1 MIEQAPPT
9 AAATNDPLMIAGKTF
24 RSRLMLGTGKYRNGA
39 EMLAAFAAADVEI
52 VTVALR
58 RIDFDDPASRSV
70 LEDVDWRKYTIL
82 PNTAGCATA
91 EEAIRVAQMARAM
104 ELSDWIKLE
113 VIPDPKYLLPDP
125 IGTLRAAEQLV
136 KEGFT
141 VLPYCNADPVLARH
155 LQEVGCAT
163 VMPLASPIGSGQGI
177 PNRRA
182 IAIIIEQATV
192 PVVVDAGLGVP
203 SDAALAMELGASA
216 CLVNSAVALAQDPA
230 AMARAMT
237 MGVEAGRLAYRAGR
251 IPTKAYASA
260 SSPLDGVVR

>member
-1 MIEQAPPT
+1 MIEGAPPT

-177 PNRRA
+177 PSSRA

-192 PVVVDAGLGVP
+192 PVVVDAGIGVP

-230 AMARAMT
+230 AMARAMAL
-237 MGVEAGRLAYRAGR
+237 GVEAGRLAYRAGR
-251 IPTKAYASA
+251 IPKKAYASA